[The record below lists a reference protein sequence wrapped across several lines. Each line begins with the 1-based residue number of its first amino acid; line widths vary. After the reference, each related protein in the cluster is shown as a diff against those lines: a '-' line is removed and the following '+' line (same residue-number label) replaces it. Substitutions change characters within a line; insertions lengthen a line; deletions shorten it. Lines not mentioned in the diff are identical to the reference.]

1 VGRAALIGVTS
12 ALATGAAAYALT
24 FFGDPG
30 PIGRALAMALG
41 LCLTAAPTGLAAG
54 VLSGH
59 WKSAAAAATTGGA
72 LQLAALA
79 VYCLLVW
86 KGSWDLPALVGF
98 AVSLQA
104 AAMIGTGWLTGLR
117 RRGQAAR

>member
-1 VGRAALIGVTS
+1 
-12 ALATGAAAYALT
+12 
-24 FFGDPG
+24 
-30 PIGRALAMALG
+30 M
-41 LCLTAAPTGLAAG
+41 
-54 VLSGH
+54 LSGH
-59 WKSAAAAATTGGA
+59 WKPAAAAATTGGA

-117 RRGQAAR
+117 RRRQAAR